1 MHLCQCAG
9 TGPDLVGDRLVVD
22 LLAECDELVDA
33 APLDERERLLPARC
47 HIVGVLA
54 AGEPEF
60 RLGPDELKH
69 VRILKVI
76 ALRQAAAEMHQR

>member
-1 MHLCQCAG
+1 MN
-9 TGPDLVGDRLVVD
+9 
-22 LLAECDELVDA
+22 
-33 APLDERERLLPARC
+33 ERLLPARC

-54 AGEPEF
+54 AGQPEF

-76 ALRQAAAEMHQR
+76 ALRQAAAEMNQR